1 MDLVS
6 RGVRPAIV
14 LESRAADKAYLKNR
28 GIEELVKAA
37 VR

>member
-6 RGVRPAIV
+6 RGVRAAIV
-14 LESRAADKAYLKNR
+14 LESRAGDKAYLNSR
-28 GIEELVKAA
+28 GIEELIEAA